1 MLGED
6 FTVDSIQKLADDGK
20 HDEAYSRLC
29 NDSLHEE
36 IRIIVE
42 GTVLVHPSNFKKPVP
57 CYT

>member
-1 MLGED
+1 
-6 FTVDSIQKLADDGK
+6 VDSIQKLADDGK

-29 NDSLHEE
+29 KGETCNDSLHEE

-42 GTVLVHPSNFKKPVP
+42 GTVLMHPPNFKKPVP